1 MGNYRTNVN
10 KSFLW
15 ISEIFFLTYP
25 IISFILGRWLG
36 MAEAREELV
45 GGTRPVGEK
54 SMWAGPTLKKR
65 KIKNPFRTH
74 KQLLIIL

>member
-45 GGTRPVGEK
+45 GGTRPGR
-54 SMWAGPTLKKR
+54 KK
-65 KIKNPFRTH
+65 ILACC
-74 KQLLIIL
+74 LLPVDVACGL